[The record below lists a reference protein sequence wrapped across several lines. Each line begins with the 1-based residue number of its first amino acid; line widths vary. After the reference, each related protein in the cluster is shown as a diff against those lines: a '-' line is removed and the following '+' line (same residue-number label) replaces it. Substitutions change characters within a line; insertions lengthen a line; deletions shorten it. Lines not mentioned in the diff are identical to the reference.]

1 LYADQLRVIVG
12 HLDVMGAP
20 GVQAAS
26 LSPSVSHD
34 MESYMKSRDDNF
46 LQLIQNSNPFDAQ
59 PPMVF
64 YPEQSS
70 HLTNLLERKYSN
82 GYSTD
87 LQVYYEPRPLD
98 DQLPNAHRTSSYL
111 HAMEDAIMKMV
122 CDQNTSDEFGCKLS
136 SSSNLPC
143 ANRTSW
149 MWDNVWFNNADSSVS
164 YNKL

>member
-1 LYADQLRVIVG
+1 MHCVSPHHLVVACVLLRAYRNNIYDDIERSKTYMIGGGCIRLIVSLIIFQKLYADQLRVIVG

-87 LQVYYEPRPLD
+87 L
-98 DQLPNAHRTSSYL
+98 
-111 HAMEDAIMKMV
+111 
-122 CDQNTSDEFGCKLS
+122 
-136 SSSNLPC
+136 
-143 ANRTSW
+143 
-149 MWDNVWFNNADSSVS
+149 
-164 YNKL
+164 

>member
-1 LYADQLRVIVG
+1 MCAKYPAWDDRLNRLYADQLRVIVG

-98 DQLPNAHRTSSYL
+98 DQLPVGFQSKQTSHGTTRNAS
-111 HAMEDAIMKMV
+111 
-122 CDQNTSDEFGCKLS
+122 F
-136 SSSNLPC
+136 
-143 ANRTSW
+143 
-149 MWDNVWFNNADSSVS
+149 
-164 YNKL
+164 